1 MVRGPRMN
9 NNSSWKAATA
19 ASTLPSSSS
28 RFSRYIPLRFVH
40 LKCHFDVVWPAIG
53 FSKLTSPSIMAPRN
67 LQRMSAAS
75 SDFRTAGQ
83 DECTDCNTNKGKTLP
98 EFNWQKTMIQSR
110 IMEKVQDVGER
121 ISSQSWLE
129 QMRMLARERSLT
141 SVVLLSFIGLISFPV
156 LVCVLASAFTFL
168 GFVFVEGTLLTIGC
182 CLLGGLLIVLG
193 CLALPLML
201 FVFVTYTLSSIAF
214 NLFNGT
220 SSKLRSHIV
229 AVSPSSAMSESPS
242 KRSLLSQGSSTPGKS
257 CTDGIWNMGEYLPA
271 CVTES
276 DSFLE
281 ATVLRR
287 AQMNDKKI
295 TDQQF

>member
-1 MVRGPRMN
+1 MIN
-9 NNSSWKAATA
+9 NPSWKAAVA
-19 ASTLPSSSS
+19 APSTNTLPVHVSTN
-28 RFSRYIPLRFVH
+28 RFSRFLPVRFVH
-40 LKCHFDVVWPAIG
+40 LKCHFDVTWPVFG
-53 FSKLTSPSIMAPRN
+53 FSSKLPSNSIMAPRN
-67 LQRMSAAS
+67 LHRMEAAN
-75 SDFRTAGQ
+75 SDFRKSNS
-83 DECTDCNTNKGKTLP
+83 DDSTDCTNEGDKGLTD
-98 EFNWQKTMIQSR
+98 FNWQKAMIQSR

-129 QMRMLARERSLT
+129 QMRMLAKERSLT
-141 SVVLLSFIGLISFPV
+141 SIFLLTLIGLVSLPV

-201 FVFVTYTLSSIAF
+201 LVFITYTLSSMAF
-214 NLFNGT
+214 NLFNST
-220 SSKLRSHIV
+220 SSRFRSPMVI
-229 AVSPSSAMSESPS
+229 SPSSTIIEESPS
-242 KRSLLSQGSSTPGKS
+242 KRSVVSHGSSTPGKS
-257 CTDGIWNMGEYLPA
+257 CTDGIWNMEEYLPA

-287 AQMNDKKI
+287 AQMNVKKI
-295 TDQQF
+295 ADERF